1 MYLLF
6 LHLFAWMILFNI
18 SGYAL
23 HFVVF
28 LRFSTLKTVVV
39 TFYKN
44 LIIPCSSQL
53 RMFLS
58 RLVTA
63 HPLFYL
69 NRRHPYIHLFILYVS
84 TCIYFIFHNLSI
96 EESHILEY
104 QWNHIFNSQGKGM
117 QTTYWLEDFAN
128 LDEDSLLTMRFQ
140 E

>member
-1 MYLLF
+1 
-6 LHLFAWMILFNI
+6 MILFNI

-96 EESHILEY
+96 EESHNNYLYLNTSEIIFLIHRERECKLPTGWKIL
-104 QWNHIFNSQGKGM
+104 QIWMKTAF
-117 QTTYWLEDFAN
+117 
-128 LDEDSLLTMRFQ
+128 
-140 E
+140 